1 MRMYSFWDWTQVIFL
16 FNIRL
21 FTIVLSNYFCAG
33 NVHIYYINDFGA
45 IDFNAINSNKLCP
58 DSSTVISLNI
68 MVNIEEYLII
78 GYHKKF
84 YIVKFM

>member
-1 MRMYSFWDWTQVIFL
+1 MYSFWDWTQVIFL

-21 FTIVLSNYFCAG
+21 FTIVLNNYFCAG
-33 NVHIYYINDFGA
+33 NVHIYYIKDFGA